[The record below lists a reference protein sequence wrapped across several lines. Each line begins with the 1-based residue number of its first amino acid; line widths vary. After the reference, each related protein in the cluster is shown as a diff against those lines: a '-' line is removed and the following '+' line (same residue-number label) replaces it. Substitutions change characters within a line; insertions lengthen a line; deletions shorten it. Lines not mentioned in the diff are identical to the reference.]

1 MDTAYLLTRGL
12 ETQFECHL
20 TFTFTWKRSWQ
31 WSWYGEIDNI
41 LMFQKIPIWKAPRKR
56 RKLTAEATKYSSLAR
71 IYTHMVDCFD
81 VMFGSAG
88 VVVSTPDSPTA
99 ANYHEV
105 GEFHYP
111 GDQLDAPR
119 VTLDQDIL
127 RPIFKV
133 LGHCLMGPTSSPE
146 LRAAAVDAARALHV
160 RASHAL
166 NPEAI
171 LASRSLLRLHA
182 AALISSR

>member
-1 MDTAYLLTRGL
+1 MSPDL
-12 ETQFECHL
+12 HL
-20 TFTFTWKRSWQ
+20 HLK
-31 WSWYGEIDNI
+31 
-41 LMFQKIPIWKAPRKR
+41 K
-56 RKLTAEATKYSSLAR
+56 KLTMILVWINWQYLDVPENSNLKSSKKEKKVDSRITKYSSLAR
-71 IYTHMVDCFD
+71 IYTHVVDCFD

-88 VVVSTPDSPTA
+88 VVVSIPDSPTA

-105 GEFHYP
+105 GEFQYP

-133 LGHCLMGPTSSPE
+133 LGHCLMGPTSPPE